1 MPRHCSN
8 PLPLDAMFLKKIFS
22 PTNNL
27 LPADG
32 DTLLEID
39 NACLSYGQRH
49 VLCHLHR
56 TVKSA
61 DFIVLTGANGG
72 GKTTLLRLM
81 AGLLPPTAGSIR
93 RREGLAVGYLPQY
106 RHIDRRFPTTVRETV
121 LSGCFGTGCLGG
133 SLTAAHR
140 SETDRLL
147 QIFHLSDLASRPI
160 AELSGGQ
167 WQRTLIARA
176 LAGQSD
182 LLLLDEPDTHLD
194 TLMKARFIDELKLR
208 RATTA
213 IVMVSHDE
221 ALLSAFGDVQEWHVG
236 EGGVS

>member
-1 MPRHCSN
+1 
-8 PLPLDAMFLKKIFS
+8 MFFKKIFS

-147 QIFHLSDLASRPI
+147 QTFHLSDLASRPI

-236 EGGVS
+236 EGGVN

>member
-1 MPRHCSN
+1 
-8 PLPLDAMFLKKIFS
+8 MFLKKYFT

-27 LPADG
+27 LPADS

-121 LSGCFGTGCLGG
+121 LSGCLGTGCLGG
-133 SLTAAHR
+133 LLTAAHR

-147 QIFHLSDLASRPI
+147 QIFHLSDLAARPI

-176 LAGQSD
+176 LVGQSN

-194 TLMKARFIDELKLR
+194 TIMKARLYDELRQR
-208 RATTA
+208 RKSSA
-213 IVMVSHDE
+213 IVLVSHDE
-221 ALLSAFGDVQEWHVG
+221 ALLSAFSDAQIWQVG
-236 EGGVS
+236 ERIVI